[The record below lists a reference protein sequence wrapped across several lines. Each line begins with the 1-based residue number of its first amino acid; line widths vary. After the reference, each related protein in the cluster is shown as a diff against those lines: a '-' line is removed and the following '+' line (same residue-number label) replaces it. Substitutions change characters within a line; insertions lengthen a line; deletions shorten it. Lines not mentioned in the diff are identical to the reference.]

1 MGFADELRRQRIF
14 NPNAM
19 SSFGSPSSMTQDPT
33 SEIMSIAQ
41 QYSNASPRMQ
51 QVFNPPM
58 NTATSNPDVTKPMD
72 VVFNPSG
79 VSQLDK
85 IRKDEMED
93 KEFNLRRE
101 VLGRSNRLE
110 DERFILDKR
119 RANREDDRLDLDSLK
134 NKQINENATVKAEQR
149 ASEADRRLENAERAL
164 RGRENDAVARDQ
176 LARFKE
182 AADEARYQ
190 LNLTRKDRDA
200 EETAR
205 MNNAR
210 IAELES
216 RLYEVTQSDV
226 SEFDEAGNPT
236 RRTTTTRRGQTSPN
250 APQAP
255 TGWRYVRN
263 STNTGWTAVEDK

>member
-134 NKQINENATVKAEQR
+134 NKQIYETKFADMERKSA
-149 ASEADRRLENAERAL
+149 EADRRFENAERAL

-176 LARFKE
+176 LARSKE

-190 LNLTRKDRDA
+190 LNLTRKDREI

-216 RLYEVTQSDV
+216 RLEAVTQSDV